1 MTLIRCHGR
10 EFEPFAVCVA
20 NMLLGELL
28 KDVADITSTK
38 NIPSVRNFSARYV
51 QKQQAEIERKL
62 YGDVMI

>member
-1 MTLIRCHGR
+1 
-10 EFEPFAVCVA
+10 
-20 NMLLGELL
+20 MLLGELL
-28 KDVADITSTK
+28 ENVADITSTK